1 MVLLKNTCICCCCL
15 FLYKLLSNITYI
27 LVYEVHS
34 FRHQLLG
41 VCVVCNWFFLPFICF
56 VLSFLKSVPPKGMP
70 IIYPSWSHVFLFFFD
85 IQSRFLH
92 CSAVLRY
99 VVFFFNSFR
108 RGLMTESTK
117 KERSEAR
124 KENVAVLPKCQSL
137 PLSSLPQPLKF
148 STIVGTFLFF
158 FVNRLEIF
166 LIVVKI
172 FCFSN
177 VCPLLFLC
185 NYVNAL
191 LFWAWDFIP
200 WLFMGTLVL
209 YIC

>member
-1 MVLLKNTCICCCCL
+1 MCGLQLIFFAVYL
-15 FLYKLLSNITYI
+15 F
-27 LVYEVHS
+27 
-34 FRHQLLG
+34 
-41 VCVVCNWFFLPFICF
+41 CPFFFKKCPTKGHANNLPF
-56 VLSFLKSVPPKGMP
+56 VVARLSF
-70 IIYPSWSHVFLFFFD
+70 FFFD

-191 LFWAWDFIP
+191 LFWA
-200 WLFMGTLVL
+200 
-209 YIC
+209 